1 MVEMIL
7 LIDNYDSF
15 TYNIYQTAC
24 EFDDVLVYRN
34 DKVTVKDIE
43 MLKPSHII
51 ISPGPGVPKDAG
63 ISIEMIKYFKGVVP
77 ILGICLGHQCI
88 AEAFNGKVVRAKEIF
103 HGKPSKIY
111 IKEKKDIFQ
120 GIDSPFE
127 ATRYHSLIVSNEM
140 FPKELKITASTQDGE
155 IMALRHI
162 SYQIYGVQFHPE
174 SILTTVG
181 PRLIENFINIK
192 VERGVSYV

>member
-1 MVEMIL
+1 MIL

-34 DKVTVKDIE
+34 DKITVKDIE

-103 HGKPSKIY
+103 HGKTSKIY

-181 PRLIENFINIK
+181 PKLIENFINIK

>member
-1 MVEMIL
+1 MIL

>member
-1 MVEMIL
+1 
-7 LIDNYDSF
+7 
-15 TYNIYQTAC
+15 
-24 EFDDVLVYRN
+24 LVYRN
-34 DKVTVKDIE
+34 DKITVKDIE

-63 ISIEMIKYFKGVVP
+63 ISIETIKHFKGVIP

-103 HGKPSKIY
+103 HGKTSKIY

>member
-1 MVEMIL
+1 MIL

-181 PRLIENFINIK
+181 PRLIENFVNIK

>member
-1 MVEMIL
+1 MIL

-34 DKVTVKDIE
+34 DKITVKDIE

-63 ISIEMIKYFKGVVP
+63 ISIETIKHFKGVIP

-103 HGKPSKIY
+103 HGKTSKIY

>member
-1 MVEMIL
+1 MIL

-63 ISIEMIKYFKGVVP
+63 ISIEMIKHFKGVIP

-103 HGKPSKIY
+103 HGKTSKIY

-120 GIDSPFE
+120 GIDNPFE

-155 IMALRHI
+155 IMALRHNI
-162 SYQIYGVQFHPE
+162 YQIYGVQFHPE

-181 PRLIENFINIK
+181 PKLIENFININ

>member
-1 MVEMIL
+1 MIL

-15 TYNIYQTAC
+15 TYNIHQTAC
-24 EFDDVLVYRN
+24 KFDEVLVYRN
-34 DKVTVKDIE
+34 DKLTLKDIE

-63 ISIEMIKYFKGVVP
+63 ISIEIIKYFKGVIP

-103 HGKPSKIY
+103 HGKTSKIY
-111 IKEKKDIFQ
+111 IKEKENIFK

-140 FPKELKITASTQDGE
+140 FPKELKITALTQDGE
-155 IMALRHI
+155 IMALRHNTC
-162 SYQIYGVQFHPE
+162 QIYGVQFHPE

-181 PRLIENFINIK
+181 PKLIKNFINIK
-192 VERGVSYV
+192 VERGVTYV

>member
-63 ISIEMIKYFKGVVP
+63 ISIEIIKHFKGVMP

-103 HGKPSKIY
+103 HGKTSKIY

-140 FPKELKITASTQDGE
+140 FPKELKITASTQNGE

-181 PRLIENFINIK
+181 PKLIENFVNIK

>member
-1 MVEMIL
+1 MIL

-34 DKVTVKDIE
+34 DKLTLKDVE

-63 ISIEMIKYFKGVVP
+63 ISVEIIKYFKGVIP

-103 HGKPSKIY
+103 HGKTSKIY
-111 IKEKKDIFQ
+111 IKEKHDIFK

-140 FPKELKITASTQDGE
+140 FPKELKIIASAQGGE
-155 IMALRHI
+155 IMALSHKT
-162 SYQIYGVQFHPE
+162 YQIYGVQFHPE

-181 PRLIENFINIK
+181 PKLIENFVNIK

>member
-1 MVEMIL
+1 MIL

-34 DKVTVKDIE
+34 DKITVKDIE

-63 ISIEMIKYFKGVVP
+63 ISIETIKHFKGVIP

-103 HGKPSKIY
+103 HGKTSKIY

-181 PRLIENFINIK
+181 PKLIENFVNIK

>member
-1 MVEMIL
+1 MIL

-51 ISPGPGVPKDAG
+51 ISPGPGIPKDAG
-63 ISIEMIKYFKGVVP
+63 ISIEMIKHFKGVIP

-103 HGKPSKIY
+103 HGKTSKIY

>member
-1 MVEMIL
+1 MIL

-34 DKVTVKDIE
+34 DKLTLKDIE

-63 ISIEMIKYFKGVVP
+63 ISIEIIKYFKRVIP

-103 HGKPSKIY
+103 HGKTSKIF
-111 IKEKKDIFQ
+111 IKEKKDIFK

-181 PRLIENFINIK
+181 PKLIENFININ

>member
-1 MVEMIL
+1 MIL

-24 EFDDVLVYRN
+24 EFNDVLVYRN

-63 ISIEMIKYFKGVVP
+63 ISIEIIKHFKGVIP

-103 HGKPSKIY
+103 HGKTSKIY

-181 PRLIENFINIK
+181 PRLIENFVNIK

>member
-1 MVEMIL
+1 MIL

-15 TYNIYQTAC
+15 TYNIYQTTC

-34 DKVTVKDIE
+34 DKLTLKDIE

-63 ISIEMIKYFKGVVP
+63 ISIEIIKYFKGVIP

-103 HGKPSKIY
+103 HGKTSKIY
-111 IKEKKDIFQ
+111 IKEKENIFK

-140 FPKELKITASTQDGE
+140 FPKELKITALTQDGE
-155 IMALRHI
+155 IMALRHNTC
-162 SYQIYGVQFHPE
+162 QIYGVQFHPE

-181 PRLIENFINIK
+181 PKLIKNFINIK
-192 VERGVSYV
+192 VERGVTYV

>member
-1 MVEMIL
+1 MIL

-34 DKVTVKDIE
+34 DKLTLKDIE

-63 ISIEMIKYFKGVVP
+63 ISIEIIKYFKRVIP

-103 HGKPSKIY
+103 HGKTSKIY

-181 PRLIENFINIK
+181 PKLIENFVNIK

>member
-1 MVEMIL
+1 MIL

-34 DKVTVKDIE
+34 DKLTVKDIE

-63 ISIEMIKYFKGVVP
+63 ISIEIIKYFKGVVP

-103 HGKPSKIY
+103 HGKTSKIY
-111 IKEKKDIFQ
+111 VKEKKDIFQ

-155 IMALRHI
+155 IMALRHNI
-162 SYQIYGVQFHPE
+162 YQIYGVQFHPE

-181 PRLIENFINIK
+181 PKLIQNFININ

>member
-34 DKVTVKDIE
+34 DKITVKDIE

-63 ISIEMIKYFKGVVP
+63 ISIETIKHFKGVIP

-103 HGKPSKIY
+103 HGKTSKIY

>member
-24 EFDDVLVYRN
+24 EFNDVLVYRN

-63 ISIEMIKYFKGVVP
+63 ISIEIIKHFKGVIP

-103 HGKPSKIY
+103 HGKTSKIY

-181 PRLIENFINIK
+181 PRLIENFVNIK

>member
-1 MVEMIL
+1 MIL

-34 DKVTVKDIE
+34 DKITVKDIE

-63 ISIEMIKYFKGVVP
+63 ISIETIKHFKGVIP

-103 HGKPSKIY
+103 HGKTSKIY

-155 IMALRHI
+155 VMALRHI

>member
-1 MVEMIL
+1 MAEMIL

-34 DKVTVKDIE
+34 DKLTLKDVE

-63 ISIEMIKYFKGVVP
+63 ISVEIIKYFKGVIP

-103 HGKPSKIY
+103 HGKTSKIY
-111 IKEKKDIFQ
+111 IKEKHDIFK

-140 FPKELKITASTQDGE
+140 FPKELKIIASAQGGE
-155 IMALRHI
+155 IMALSHKT
-162 SYQIYGVQFHPE
+162 YQIYGVQFHPE

-181 PRLIENFINIK
+181 PKLIENFINIK

>member
-1 MVEMIL
+1 
-7 LIDNYDSF
+7 
-15 TYNIYQTAC
+15 
-24 EFDDVLVYRN
+24 
-34 DKVTVKDIE
+34 
-43 MLKPSHII
+43 
-51 ISPGPGVPKDAG
+51 
-63 ISIEMIKYFKGVVP
+63 
-77 ILGICLGHQCI
+77 
-88 AEAFNGKVVRAKEIF
+88 
-103 HGKPSKIY
+103 
-111 IKEKKDIFQ
+111 
-120 GIDSPFE
+120 
-127 ATRYHSLIVSNEM
+127 M

>member
-1 MVEMIL
+1 MIL

-51 ISPGPGVPKDAG
+51 ISPGPGIPKDAG
-63 ISIEMIKYFKGVVP
+63 ISIEMIKHFKGVIP

-103 HGKPSKIY
+103 HGKTSKIY

-181 PRLIENFINIK
+181 PKLIENFVNIK

>member
-1 MVEMIL
+1 MIL

-63 ISIEMIKYFKGVVP
+63 ISIETIKHFKGVIP

-103 HGKPSKIY
+103 HGKTSKIY

-127 ATRYHSLIVSNEM
+127 ATRYHSLIVSNDM

-162 SYQIYGVQFHPE
+162 NYQIYGVQFHPE

>member
-1 MVEMIL
+1 MIL

-15 TYNIYQTAC
+15 TYNIYQTEC

-51 ISPGPGVPKDAG
+51 ISPGPGIPKDAG
-63 ISIEMIKYFKGVVP
+63 ISIEMIKHFKGVIP

-103 HGKPSKIY
+103 HGKTSKIY

-181 PRLIENFINIK
+181 PKLIENFVNIK

>member
-1 MVEMIL
+1 MIL

-34 DKVTVKDIE
+34 DKLTLKDIE
-43 MLKPSHII
+43 VLKPSHII

-63 ISIEMIKYFKGVVP
+63 ISIEIIKYFKGVIP

-103 HGKPSKIY
+103 HGKTSKIY
-111 IKEKKDIFQ
+111 IKEKENIFK

-140 FPKELKITASTQDGE
+140 FPKELKITALTQDGE
-155 IMALRHI
+155 IMALRHNTC
-162 SYQIYGVQFHPE
+162 QIYGVQFHPE

-181 PRLIENFINIK
+181 PKLIKNFINIK
-192 VERGVSYV
+192 VERGVTYV

>member
-1 MVEMIL
+1 MIL

-34 DKVTVKDIE
+34 DKLTLKDVE

-63 ISIEMIKYFKGVVP
+63 ISVEIIKYFKGVIP

-103 HGKPSKIY
+103 HGKTSKIY
-111 IKEKKDIFQ
+111 IKEKHDIFK

-140 FPKELKITASTQDGE
+140 FPKELKIIASAQGGE
-155 IMALRHI
+155 IMALSHKT
-162 SYQIYGVQFHPE
+162 YQIYGVQFHPE

-181 PRLIENFINIK
+181 PKLIENFINIK

>member
-1 MVEMIL
+1 MIL

-34 DKVTVKDIE
+34 DKITVKDIE

-103 HGKPSKIY
+103 HGKTSKIY